1 MHHQIF
7 GWQQRRRWSFLAT
20 FRYSCFYLGISE
32 LMSTNYSNAIE
43 CFRHSN
49 LCDPFNKEVWI
60 WLAQAYCKINNFVMV
75 TQCLNCY
82 LNSEAENR
90 IDKIKVKD
98 IKQTIES
105 AAPRDFY

>member
-1 MHHQIF
+1 
-7 GWQQRRRWSFLAT
+7 
-20 FRYSCFYLGISE
+20 
-32 LMSTNYSNAIE
+32 
-43 CFRHSN
+43 
-49 LCDPFNKEVWI
+49 
-60 WLAQAYCKINNFVMV
+60 MV